1 MIQRVSEKP
10 PFYRFRHCLRPLRWL
25 LIGGAISLQACASV
39 PTQEMSDARQSI
51 QAARLAASASGVD
64 SSGLERAELLLRQA
78 RQDLRV
84 GNYRAARR
92 SANEARLLASKFR
105 QKVAAN

>member
-1 MIQRVSEKP
+1 MIQRVSKKP
-10 PFYRFRHCLRPLRWL
+10 PFYRLCFGLRPLRWA
-25 LIGGAISLQACASV
+25 LITAVIAAQACTSV

-51 QAARLAASASGVD
+51 EAARLAADVSGGD
-64 SSGLERAELLLRQA
+64 YSELERAELLLRQA

-92 SANEARLLASKFR
+92 SANKARLVASKFR
-105 QKVAAN
+105 QKIAAN